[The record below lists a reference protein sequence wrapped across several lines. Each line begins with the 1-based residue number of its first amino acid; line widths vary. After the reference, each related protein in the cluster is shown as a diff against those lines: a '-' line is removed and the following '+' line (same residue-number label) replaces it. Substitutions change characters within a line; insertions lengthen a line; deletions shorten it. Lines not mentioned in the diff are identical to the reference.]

1 MLWIKAFHIVFVTC
15 WFAGLFYLPRIF
27 VNLALL
33 APGAAAERAR
43 LLLMARKLLRFT
55 TLLSAPALAL
65 GVWLWLGYG
74 IGRGPGSGWMHAKLA
89 VVLLVIGYHHGCG
102 RLLRQPADGRC
113 RRSPGGLD
121 GRQGGGGAAGDR
133 LPPWLRP
140 AVAPTGRWPLPP
152 QPGVAALV
160 QRTAAAAADG
170 GGAAGGAQAVLTPAR
185 MHQSSAGP
193 LALSYAALIV
203 FASLFPFE
211 GWRAQG
217 IDPLVFLLG
226 ALPPPYWTWFDVL
239 TNAAG
244 YAPLGF
250 LLALGLLRTGSGR
263 RAVLL
268 ATLAGALLSLA
279 MEFLQ
284 IYLPRRVPSN
294 LDLAL
299 NAAGALAGASIAA
312 LLERLGVLGRWHD
325 WRERWL
331 LPDARGALVLLAL
344 WPPALL
350 FPAAVPFGLGQVQQR
365 LETALIGWLAHTP
378 SMPSMPLPDGLPL
391 RQTALAPLSPG
402 GELLCVAL
410 LLLALPRRACAAMLL
425 LALVWQLALL
435 NQAPTSAYFAQ
446 TLQLWEQGRFIRFY
460 GLGQWLGWLWPY
472 ATLLYVLLRV
482 SGRQR
487 HEPLS

>member
-1 MLWIKAFHIVFVTC
+1 
-15 WFAGLFYLPRIF
+15 
-27 VNLALL
+27 
-33 APGAAAERAR
+33 
-43 LLLMARKLLRFT
+43 
-55 TLLSAPALAL
+55 
-65 GVWLWLGYG
+65 
-74 IGRGPGSGWMHAKLA
+74 
-89 VVLLVIGYHHGCG
+89 
-102 RLLRQPADGRC
+102 
-113 RRSPGGLD
+113 
-121 GRQGGGGAAGDR
+121 
-133 LPPWLRP
+133 
-140 AVAPTGRWPLPP
+140 
-152 QPGVAALV
+152 
-160 QRTAAAAADG
+160 
-170 GGAAGGAQAVLTPAR
+170 

-217 IDPLVFLLG
+217 IDPLVFLLA

-331 LPDARGALVLLAL
+331 LPDARGAMVLLAL

-365 LETALIGWLAHTP
+365 LETALTGWLAHTP
-378 SMPSMPLPDGLPL
+378 SIPSMPSMPSIPLPDGLPL

-402 GELLCVAL
+402 GELLCVALGLLAPCLLGYCVIRRARHRVLLALALAALGIALTALSAALSWGPVHAWQWLNRPARAGLWAALALAL